1 MAISKKNQT
10 ETANEPANTVVPA
23 SSQEGAEASKPM
35 PKGAKVFDILLTV
48 FMYLLAAAILIGAVL
63 FAFDASPDKS
73 VFGYRYYTVLTG
85 SMAPQYKVGDLIF
98 VQIKGAKEIEVGDVI
113 TFNPAQDG
121 ETYLTHR
128 VIEKHDN
135 YKGTGVTCLRTKG
148 DANTAED
155 SFLIDESRVIGTV
168 SFGIPYLGYVVRFVQ
183 LRWYLVLPIVIMT
196 AVFFYLLKRY
206 FLMGAEEE
214 EEDAGTNEVSNQ
226 DAPPVPSPV
235 KDDFPQKNQ

>member
-1 MAISKKNQT
+1 MAISKKKQT
-10 ETANEPANTVVPA
+10 EETASELANTSVPTSSEEGTGEAKVV
-23 SSQEGAEASKPM
+23 S
-35 PKGAKVFDILLTV
+35 KGARVFDILLTV
-48 FMYLLAAAILIGAVL
+48 FMYLLAAAILVGAVL
-63 FAFDASPDKS
+63 FAFDASPTKS

-85 SMAPQYKVGDLIF
+85 SMTPQYKVGDMIF

-128 VIEKHDN
+128 VIEKYDD

-183 LRWYLVLPIVIMT
+183 LRWYLVFPIVVMT

-206 FLMGAEEE
+206 FQMGAEEE
-214 EEDAGTNEVSNQ
+214 EEAAETNEADNPN
-226 DAPPVPSPV
+226 APPVPSPV
-235 KDDFPQKNQ
+235 RDDSSQK